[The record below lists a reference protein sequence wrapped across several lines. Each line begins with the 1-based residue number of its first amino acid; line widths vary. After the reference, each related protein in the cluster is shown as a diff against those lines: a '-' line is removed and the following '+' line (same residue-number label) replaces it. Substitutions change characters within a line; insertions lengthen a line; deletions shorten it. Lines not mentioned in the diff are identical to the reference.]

1 MPRNTFAFVFSTC
14 VEKYM
19 HECAHM
25 PVDICLSSF
34 SDAVT
39 EHTRR
44 FNL

>member
-1 MPRNTFAFVFSTC
+1 MYTHTHTRVC

-19 HECAHM
+19 HKHAHL

-39 EHTRR
+39 EHTRH